1 VEVISAPT
9 PLTPEHTLENFD
21 CGRQSLNT
29 WLQKK
34 AIKAQRVG
42 GSARTYVVCT
52 ANNHVVGYYSLATG
66 SINHEDT
73 PGKVKRNMP
82 DPIPVILIGRLA
94 VDQAFKGKGIG
105 AGLLKDALLRIVSA
119 AEEIGVRAVLVH
131 ALNEQARTFYLQNGF
146 YDSPTNEMTLMITVE
161 EILRLTR

>member
-1 VEVISAPT
+1 
-9 PLTPEHTLENFD
+9 
-21 CGRQSLNT
+21 
-29 WLQKK
+29 
-34 AIKAQRVG
+34 
-42 GSARTYVVCT
+42 
-52 ANNHVVGYYSLATG
+52 
-66 SINHEDT
+66 
-73 PGKVKRNMP
+73 MP

-146 YDSPTNEMTLMITVE
+146 YDSPTNEMTLMVTVE